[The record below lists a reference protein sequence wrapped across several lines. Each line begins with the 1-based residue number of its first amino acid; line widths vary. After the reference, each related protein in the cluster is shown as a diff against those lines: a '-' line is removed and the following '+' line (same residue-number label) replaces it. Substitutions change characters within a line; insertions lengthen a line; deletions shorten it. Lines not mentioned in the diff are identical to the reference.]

1 MEIQTEGERMA
12 SNVVAVKVVSCKG
25 ERWTGIEQVI
35 YFSAAMVNVIVLLMI
50 YFPLPQNVDEFT

>member
-25 ERWTGIEQVI
+25 DWTGIEQVI
-35 YFSAAMVNVIVLLMI
+35 YFSAAMIIVLVLLII
-50 YFPLPQNVDEFT
+50 YFPLPQNVDEFTY